1 MTRLGLVC
9 WCLSKR
15 VAYWVLGTKNKKFK
29 WGGQVR
35 EVGKEMGLAHWL
47 QEKEVKVEL
56 ELPLPLQRNVKSD
69 PLGEEMFGFL
79 LQGWH

>member
-1 MTRLGLVC
+1 MG
-9 WCLSKR
+9 W
-15 VAYWVLGTKNKKFK
+15 A
-29 WGGQVR
+29 VR